1 MPRSRKTLTARVM
14 TPVAMRAA
22 PGLASNFVRRTFDR
36 AVDGVGPLPGAAAS
50 ADRLLQAHG
59 GDVDRAIRALV
70 DSHVRL
76 AGLQGFVTNLG
87 GLITMAVAVP
97 ANISGVALLQCHLV
111 AGIAHLRGYDLE
123 DGRVR
128 NAVLACVLGKD
139 AVKSLVK
146 RKSLPSRPMAI
157 ATAPH
162 DDATLD
168 QRIAKAV
175 AAELIA
181 RAAGKRTIAMIARR
195 TPLIGGGVGAVSDGY
210 ATYEIGR
217 YAAKELKPR
226 TPPQPPL
233 PH

>member
-1 MPRSRKTLTARVM
+1 MPKKSMTARVV

-50 ADRLLQAHG
+50 AERQLKSHD

-70 DSHVRL
+70 DAHVRL

-97 ANISGVALLQCHLV
+97 ANISGVALLQCHLA

-139 AVKSLVK
+139 GVKALVK
-146 RKSLPSRPMAI
+146 RRKLPSRPMAI

-162 DDATLD
+162 DDPSLD
-168 QRIAKAV
+168 QRISKAV

-195 TPLIGGGVGAVSDGY
+195 TPVIGGGVGAVSDGY

-217 YAAKELKPR
+217 YTAKELKPR
-226 TPPQPPL
+226 PPRAP
-233 PH
+233 